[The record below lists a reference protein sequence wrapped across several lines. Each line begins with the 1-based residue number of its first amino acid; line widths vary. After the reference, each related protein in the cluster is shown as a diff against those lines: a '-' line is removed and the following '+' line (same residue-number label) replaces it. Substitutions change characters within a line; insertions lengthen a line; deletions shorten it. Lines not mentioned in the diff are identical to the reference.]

1 MDLIEALAD
10 DPRIAVRDGAPI
22 DPQGRCVIYWM
33 RRAQRAFDNPA
44 LETAIALANA
54 IEKPVVVFFAL
65 RTQHRYASV
74 RHYTF
79 MIEGLADTAAR
90 LERRRI
96 GFAMR
101 LSQSW
106 RAVDDFARFALL
118 SPPDLCPWRKR
129 WVPTAPACRLEA

>member
-10 DPRIAVRDGAPI
+10 DPRIAVRNGAPI
-22 DPQGRCVIYWM
+22 DPRGRCVIYWM

-44 LETAIALANA
+44 LETAIAIANA

-65 RTQHRYASV
+65 RTHHPYANV

-90 LERRRI
+90 IERRRV

-101 LSQSW
+101 LP
-106 RAVDDFARFALL
+106 RADAQWTISSARARRCSLRRL
-118 SPPDLCPWRKR
+118 SSIEIRS
-129 WVPTAPACRLEA
+129 A